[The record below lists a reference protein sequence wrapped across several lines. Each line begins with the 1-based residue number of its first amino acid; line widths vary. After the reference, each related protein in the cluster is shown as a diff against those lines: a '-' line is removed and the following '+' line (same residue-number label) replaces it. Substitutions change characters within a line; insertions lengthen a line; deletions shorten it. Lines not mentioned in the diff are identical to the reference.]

1 MSLQMTGKLSNN
13 GLLCMKNTPAKR
25 QVLVTGCASGIG
37 RAQTELFLENGD
49 HVVGIDK
56 QAPSSLTHPHFCF
69 IQADLTTDLTSVFFA
84 LPHTFD
90 IICNTAGILDD
101 YKPLLE
107 LTDTEFETVFQ
118 TNLFAVMNITR
129 QFLPQMIDKQ
139 SGIIIN
145 MCSIASFVAGGGGA
159 AYTTAKHALAG
170 FTKQLALDYARSG
183 VQIFGIAPGAVKT
196 GMTQADF
203 NDNNGKM
210 AEWVANETPVGRWA
224 DPIEIAELTLF
235 LASGKASYMHGEIL
249 KIDGGWTLK

>member
-1 MSLQMTGKLSNN
+1 MTKIQA
-13 GLLCMKNTPAKR
+13 TAR
-25 QVLVTGCASGIG
+25 IVLVTGCASGIG
-37 RAQTELFLENGD
+37 RAQTELFLKNGD
-49 HVVGIDK
+49 YVYGIDK
-56 QAPSSLTHPHFCF
+56 QAHDNLTHPNFCF
-69 IQADLTTDLTSVFFA
+69 FHADLSTELASVFPA
-84 LPHTFD
+84 LPQTVD

-107 LTDTEFETVFQ
+107 LSGEAFDHVFQ
-118 TNLFAVMNITR
+118 TNLFSVINLTR
-129 QFLPQMIDKQ
+129 HFLPQMIKKK

-170 FTKQLALDYARSG
+170 FTKQLALDYARCG

-196 GMTQADF
+196 GMTQQDF
-203 NDNNGKM
+203 DDNNGKM
-210 AEWVANETPVGRWA
+210 AEWVANETPIGRWA
-224 DPIEIAELTLF
+224 DPSEIAELTFF